1 MVAGPVEAKGQRA
14 LRRPD
19 APVPA
24 QQNRPA
30 AIEEMVDRFYENQ
43 IRQKLELTD
52 EQFRQVRPML
62 RLALRERREITVRRA
77 RMINRLRQVI
87 DGSASE
93 DDLRQRLEDLDSS
106 NGETQASQ
114 ERFLRSMDQILSLQQ
129 RAKLRVFE
137 ATIEQQ
143 VRNMLNRARA
153 PAPQ

>member
-1 MVAGPVEAKGQRA
+1 NDCLVPNKHLRRTFPVANNGGGESPNDADGSRPGSFRTIVRRIFAGALLFLPLLLMVAGPVEAKGQRA

-77 RMINRLRQVI
+77 RMIN
-87 DGSASE
+87 
-93 DDLRQRLEDLDSS
+93 
-106 NGETQASQ
+106 
-114 ERFLRSMDQILSLQQ
+114 
-129 RAKLRVFE
+129 
-137 ATIEQQ
+137 
-143 VRNMLNRARA
+143 
-153 PAPQ
+153 